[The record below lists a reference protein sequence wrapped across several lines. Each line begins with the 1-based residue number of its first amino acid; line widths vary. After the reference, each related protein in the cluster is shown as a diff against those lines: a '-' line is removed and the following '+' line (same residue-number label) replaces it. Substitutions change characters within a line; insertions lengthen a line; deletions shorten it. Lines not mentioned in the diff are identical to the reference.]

1 MLTEFVLDD
10 RAIDY
15 IYSEL
20 SKGRGLARQLAQLPL
35 RGGRVV
41 TYLPDTVTET
51 ALMDFGSGGVASGE
65 ENRNLA
71 QFIQRH
77 LKETTAGPQLCVLE
91 HALARRGDPVIAR
104 WEIPYFTVGDEVY
117 LFAEGG
123 SSFDQVLGILTEGHL
138 YPAIGTLASLPDGYR
153 PIDEGA
159 AVDQDVLRRLA
170 EGTRYLIVG
179 AYDAEGWLIWSH
191 R

>member
-1 MLTEFVLDD
+1 M
-10 RAIDY
+10 
-15 IYSEL
+15 
-20 SKGRGLARQLAQLPL
+20 RQTP
-35 RGGRVV
+35 
-41 TYLPDTVTET
+41 
-51 ALMDFGSGGVASGE
+51 SGASGK
-65 ENRNLA
+65 R
-71 QFIQRH
+71 R
-77 LKETTAGPQLCVLE
+77 TTFASDSPLTMVSSPNVGSDSNVLN
-91 HALARRGDPVIAR
+91 AVDAVSATDIWAVGS
-104 WEIPYFTVGDEVY
+104 YFTVGDEVY

-179 AYDAEGWLIWSH
+179 AYDAEGWLIWS
-191 R
+191 RYP